1 MREIKS
7 PGEMRLF
14 SLKAKSHGQ
23 KVGFVPTMG
32 ALHEGHLSLIAE
44 AKKRCDLV
52 VASVFVN
59 PLQFSPNED
68 LAGYPRDLRRD
79 KKLLKSFEV
88 NAVFSPDSRTMFPE
102 DFKTFVEVEKLSHK
116 MCGRTRPQHFRG
128 VTTVVVKLLNIVCP
142 DVAFFGEKD
151 YQQQLIIKQ
160 MVRDLNLPVTVA
172 VLPTV
177 REFDGLAFSS
187 RNAYLNPRERKSATI
202 LYKALRLA
210 QSEIGAGERDLNK
223 IMYRLRSLIGSEP
236 SVRLDYLVAVDP
248 QTLEDTRGIKGR
260 LLLAIAAYVGKTRL
274 IDNLLIDAG

>member
-1 MREIKS
+1 MREIKT

-52 VASVFVN
+52 VTSIFVN
-59 PLQFSPNED
+59 PLQFSPSED
-68 LAGYPRDLRRD
+68 LAAYPRNFRRD
-79 KKLLKSFEV
+79 KKLLKSLEI
-88 NAVFSPDSRTMFPE
+88 NAVFSPDPGTMFPE
-102 DFKTFVEVEKLSHK
+102 GFKTFVDVEKLSNK

-128 VTTVVVKLLNIVCP
+128 VTTVVAKLLNIVCP
-142 DVAFFGEKD
+142 DLAFFGEKD

-160 MVRDLNLPVTVA
+160 MVRDLDLPVTVV

-177 REFDGLAFSS
+177 REFDGLALSS
-187 RNAYLNPRERKSATI
+187 RNAYLNPRERKSSTI

-248 QTLEDTRGIKGR
+248 ETLEDTRGIRGR
-260 LLLAIAAYVGKTRL
+260 LLLAVAAYVGKTRL
-274 IDNLLIDAG
+274 IDNLLIDV